1 MQATCSKD
9 PAGAGPPPARR
20 SLRSAIIRQVT
31 LWHWVSSG
39 VCLGGMLLFTVTGI
53 TLNHASSIPA
63 KPLVE
68 TRDFT
73 APPAVRAAVRPGPGN
88 EKEGRRPLPPVI
100 GEWLVGA
107 VGAAGDGMGEWSAD
121 EVYISLPRPGGDA
134 WLTLD
139 RATGGAHY
147 EVTDRGWISYC
158 NDLHKGRH
166 TGQSW
171 SIYIDVLAVACL
183 VFSITGLILLQT
195 HAAKRPATWPLVAA
209 SVVLPLAVL
218 LLAVHR

>member
-1 MQATCSKD
+1 MQATCSEE

-39 VCLGGMLLFTVTGI
+39 VCLGGMLLFTITGI

-63 KPLVE
+63 TPLVE

-88 EKEGRRPLPPVI
+88 EKEGRRPLPPVVA
-100 GEWLVGA
+100 GWLVGA
-107 VGAAGDGMGEWSAD
+107 VGATGDGMGEWSAD

-147 EVTDRGWISYC
+147 EVTDRGWISYF

-218 LLAVHR
+218 LLAVHL